1 MDGIDIFDMLSD
13 FVEINFRIPEMNKD
27 FSSKVKKYELIQKL
41 LKFLADE
48 I

>member
-13 FVEINFRIPEMNKD
+13 FVEINFKIPEMNKD
-27 FSSKVKKYELIQKL
+27 FSSKAKKYESIQTL
-41 LKFLADE
+41 LKSLAIE